1 MPYLCMKPA
10 LNNKEFFLD
19 LITIFKLIK
28 LEFPFWLLAEYFLET
43 CNSQM
48 ADNKGAK
55 AYVLCQYFDICQGW
69 KQLIC

>member
-28 LEFPFWLLAEYFLET
+28 LEFPFWLLAEYSLET

-55 AYVLCQYFDICQGW
+55 ASCYVNILTYVKVGNN
-69 KQLIC
+69 